1 MRPLAFE
8 HFLLAFLVSFVLICD
23 GQDQTGFI
31 SIDCGLEPDVTNYTE
46 KSTGLNFISD
56 QTFVDTGESKVI
68 YEKNKK
74 EYQRQYY
81 SFRSFPEGNRNCY
94 KIRVAAAGTKYLI
107 RAEFFYGDYDEHD
120 MPLTFDLYVGNDLWD
135 SIKISNSSSYVYK
148 EIIHV
153 PPRNPVLV
161 CLVNTGN
168 GTPFITTLEFRP
180 LDNST
185 YLTKGVSLA
194 TVGRW
199 DVGSSKDQYRYDK
212 DFHDRF
218 WYEWQPSKTKNLST
232 TLAITDSKDTDD
244 HYNIPSVV
252 MSTAAMPQDANGS
265 LIFRWPPDNR
275 DISGDEYYF
284 YMHFAEIQVLQANQT
299 REFNIF
305 YNGEF
310 FDGPISPAYLQTRT
324 VYNKIPLKARQHTF
338 TISKAENS
346 TLPPILNAL
355 EIYTVK
361 QFSLWETHQ
370 QDVKSTYGLKRNW
383 QGDPCLPK
391 EYLWEGLNCSYKEN
405 DKPPRIIALDLS
417 NNNFTGNVPEFL
429 SRLEELRVLNLDNNQ
444 LNGPLPAELMA
455 KWKKGFLQLSVNG
468 NPNIC
473 ASVSCK
479 KKHSAVVPVVASVV
493 GASILLLA
501 IAAAIYCGLLRSRHG
516 IAKAGFTIGPYSLE
530 AGKRQFTY
538 ADIPRITNNFDRVI
552 GKGGFGTV
560 YHGHVGDTQ
569 VAVKM
574 LSRSSVQGYQQF
586 QSEAR
591 GDIQCYILYS
601 LNLTALVGYFTD
613 ENNTGLIYEY
623 MANSD
628 LRSHLSA
635 GLEYLHHGCKPP
647 IIHRDVKSANIL
659 LDENFRA
666 KISDFGISKIFPTS
680 DNSVTH
686 VSTEVAGTL
695 GYLDPKYYKSNR
707 LNEKSDVYSFGI
719 VLLEIITGRPAISK
733 IPDETC
739 LREWV
744 IMMFEK
750 GLINGIVDPR
760 LQGNFHV
767 NSAWKAVE
775 IALNCVSLNSAKR
788 PTMSEVIGVLKG
800 CLEATKVGCGSEN
813 KSKDSI
819 QAIPLNLV
827 TQEID
832 TQPSAR

>member
-1 MRPLAFE
+1 M
-8 HFLLAFLVSFVLICD
+8 
-23 GQDQTGFI
+23 
-31 SIDCGLEPDVTNYTE
+31 
-46 KSTGLNFISD
+46 
-56 QTFVDTGESKVI
+56 
-68 YEKNKK
+68 
-74 EYQRQYY
+74 
-81 SFRSFPEGNRNCY
+81 
-94 KIRVAAAGTKYLI
+94 
-107 RAEFFYGDYDEHD
+107 
-120 MPLTFDLYVGNDLWD
+120 
-135 SIKISNSSSYVYK
+135 
-148 EIIHV
+148 
-153 PPRNPVLV
+153 
-161 CLVNTGN
+161 
-168 GTPFITTLEFRP
+168 
-180 LDNST
+180 
-185 YLTKGVSLA
+185 
-194 TVGRW
+194 
-199 DVGSSKDQYRYDK
+199 
-212 DFHDRF
+212 
-218 WYEWQPSKTKNLST
+218 
-232 TLAITDSKDTDD
+232 
-244 HYNIPSVV
+244 
-252 MSTAAMPQDANGS
+252 
-265 LIFRWPPDNR
+265 
-275 DISGDEYYF
+275 
-284 YMHFAEIQVLQANQT
+284 
-299 REFNIF
+299 
-305 YNGEF
+305 
-310 FDGPISPAYLQTRT
+310 
-324 VYNKIPLKARQHTF
+324 
-338 TISKAENS
+338 
-346 TLPPILNAL
+346 
-355 EIYTVK
+355 
-361 QFSLWETHQ
+361 
-370 QDVKSTYGLKRNW
+370 
-383 QGDPCLPK
+383 
-391 EYLWEGLNCSYKEN
+391 
-405 DKPPRIIALDLS
+405 
-417 NNNFTGNVPEFL
+417 GNVPEFL

-479 KKHSAVVPVVASVV
+479 KKHSAMVPVVASVV

-501 IAAAIYCGLLRSRHG
+501 IAAAIYWGLLRIRHG

-538 ADIPRITNNFDRVI
+538 ADVLRITNNFERVI

-628 LRSHLSA
+628 LRSHLS
-635 GLEYLHHGCKPP
+635 
-647 IIHRDVKSANIL
+647 V
-659 LDENFRA
+659 
-666 KISDFGISKIFPTS
+666 
-680 DNSVTH
+680 
-686 VSTEVAGTL
+686 EVAGTL

-827 TQEID
+827 TQSID